1 MLQPRRA
8 RLEGGLAV
16 AVFALFL
23 AAGLQQ
29 AVSRAWAML
38 HFAAR
43 AAGNESFDA
52 ARARFSGPAYVAAI
66 DAIRDALPPD
76 QPYLLVEGGR
86 PQDGD
91 LYWVRFDLA
100 PRRAIYLGQLDQLT
114 DVRRLRQRFSAN
126 VRQVIVAYGPGEPP
140 RLLERYRFVQ
150 EVQRR
155 AEGAGTGD
163 PPAPPGSDASAA
175 PASAPPGGDVT
186 GSPSGAPTGGDA
198 TGASPG
204 GDATG
209 AHSGAPPA
217 SPSDAASGAP
227 PTP

>member
-16 AVFALFL
+16 AIFALFL

-43 AAGNESFDA
+43 TAGRESFDA

-114 DVRRLRQRFSAN
+114 DVRRLRQRFPAN

-155 AEGAGTGD
+155 AEGAGMGE
-163 PPAPPGSDASAA
+163 P
-175 PASAPPGGDVT
+175 SAPPGGDAT
-186 GSPSGAPTGGDA
+186 GPAAGGPIGGDA
-198 TGASPG
+198 TGTPAHAPTGSRA

-209 AHSGAPPA
+209 EPAGAPPQPPSA
-217 SPSDAASGAP
+217 STGAP